1 MAFAVRVGRPETKW
15 IDEVSCACQLNF
27 LLFEGIISWLLP
39 NFYDG
44 FHFFKGVSVFLCL
57 SISTLCICFL
67 TLAADSPFH
76 FPVICLSLSHLL
88 EVTQRNTF
96 FVQISRLCI
105 SVALFELSLYL
116 YFLPILSFSN
126 YSYSLHTPYWKLI
139 SVSNFCWSLSHL

>member
-44 FHFFKGVSVFLCL
+44 FHFFKKVSVSFYASVFLL
-57 SISTLCICFL
+57 SAFAFSLSPPTPLFIFL
-67 TLAADSPFH
+67 LSVSVSP
-76 FPVICLSLSHLL
+76 ICLK
-88 EVTQRNTF
+88 VTQRSTF
-96 FVQISRLCI
+96 FVQILRLCI

-126 YSYSLHTPYWKLI
+126 YSYSLHTPCRKLI
-139 SVSNFCWSLSHL
+139 